1 MESPGVMEAV
11 QSRAAVMPG
20 GRDREERPLII
31 VPVPMESSLSNS
43 NGTVL
48 ICTTDKLETC
58 LKYYMSILSAESR
71 RQGVVVVVDG
81 QHSSWR
87 MVRVTTRHL
96 ALVLG
101 HSLMSLIVLRPDAFW
116 DKQRM
121 DACARLHREREP
133 IYIPLNRLSKYVDK
147 SQLPEELGGTWV
159 YDHDLWI
166 QNRIQVEDFL
176 KGAERGVSELERVRQ
191 RVSGPKQG
199 IRLSTAEEKLSES
212 AQVFTDT
219 KHLAHKVLQ
228 SGKQLLDRVEKDAGI
243 SRGAMTPQDTLD
255 TKEKVERLL
264 EIIEGKL
271 ALLQEAWEDV
281 QKRIVDAK
289 EVDALE
295 DGVRR
300 VTDWILGSGEML
312 LNAQHEVG
320 YDVTSAEDLR
330 SDHEAVELQCRET
343 YGHYAELLHKIDLLG
358 QNGVQLQE
366 DLKSQRDFMDFV
378 CRSFATRLERRR
390 NVLITSA
397 RFFRLVSEYF
407 QMTSDVY
414 ESLVMCNKVESLDS
428 AHCTL
433 IQLQESQI
441 DIDAIETALV
451 REGEKLSDLLSMPVK
466 DALGRELEVCY
477 EGDIVNVREILDMTT
492 ARRQLF
498 RDSVEM
504 QRLTLQQATYIHDY
518 ELDATQAVQWLDDL
532 YRVMLTTHSHVGC
545 NVFEIQMQK
554 EEHQS
559 FQDTAKGT
567 FEYGCQL
574 VNAALSLRQSC
585 KLPLEGNVALSVNLR
600 QAWTRLNTAGQEQMT
615 RLRVS
620 AVFHRTVHQH
630 CKQLKEMMTS
640 VTAIDVEE
648 DAARRRSKT
657 RKLFSSRERLL
668 VEVGR
673 MVRLGRL
680 LRTRL
685 REPLSQEHCDMAKR
699 GDIDSDMNGL
709 AIEAVSNKLAEVTNL
724 AEQLDRALCGSESL
738 STTTTGST
746 NISKLT
752 LDENAD
758 WYASVLEKSSEVVS
772 KPGASSSGG
781 SSSVQCGAQ
790 PQSAGGHEDGSKS
803 EEEFITASECT
814 CTPPSRSSSFHTA
827 SEGEVTSPWWEGE
840 GDGEGEQEAGE
851 EIKHQTADGSPE
863 EVVTSVVENVV
874 VTETHYL
881 TLSHKTEDVPL
892 PASMTERNIHR
903 EVAAITAEKSDE
915 ISADGEVNLS
925 CDDALLQDGSALG
938 GAESCAKNELEIKK
952 EGEADI
958 NDNIVHD
965 LKEVGQGDI
974 FNYSQQHITR
984 HAMAGVF

>member
-1 MESPGVMEAV
+1 MESPGIAEAV

-31 VPVPMESSLSNS
+31 VPVPMESSLSNN

-48 ICTTDKLETC
+48 ICRTDKLETC
-58 LKYYMSILSAESR
+58 LKYYISILSAESR
-71 RQGVVVVVDG
+71 RQGVTVVVDG

-121 DACARLHREREP
+121 DACARIHREGEP
-133 IYIPLNRLSKYVDK
+133 IYIPLSRLSKYVDT

-176 KGAERGVSELERVRQ
+176 KGAERGASELERVRQ
-191 RVSGPKQG
+191 RISGPKQG
-199 IRLSTAEEKLSES
+199 IRLSTAEEKLTES

-289 EVDALE
+289 EVHALE

-320 YDVTSAEDLR
+320 YDVTSAEELR

-358 QNGVQLQE
+358 QTGVQLQE

-433 IQLQESQI
+433 LQLQESQI

-466 DALGRELEVCY
+466 DALGRELQVCY

-504 QRLTLQQATYIHDY
+504 QRLTLQQATFIHDY

-532 YRVMLTTHSHVGC
+532 YRVMLSTHSHVGC

-554 EEHQS
+554 DEHQS

-567 FEYGCQL
+567 YEYGCQL
-574 VNAALSLRQSC
+574 VNAALTLRQSC
-585 KLPLEGNVALSVNLR
+585 KLPLEGNVALSHSLR
-600 QAWTRLNTAGQEQMT
+600 QSWTRLNTAGQEQMT

-657 RKLFSSRERLL
+657 RKLFSNRERLL

-685 REPLSQEHCDMAKR
+685 REPLSQEHCEMAER

-738 STTTTGST
+738 SSATTTGSA
-746 NISKLT
+746 NISKLA

-758 WYASVLEKSSEVVS
+758 WYSSVLDKSSESAS
-772 KPGASSSGG
+772 KATAGG
-781 SSSVQCGAQ
+781 SSSNSSNS
-790 PQSAGGHEDGSKS
+790 QSAGGNEDGSKS

-840 GDGEGEQEAGE
+840 QEGEGEQDPPDQ
-851 EIKHQTADGSPE
+851 EIKEQTAVESPE
-863 EVVTSVVENVV
+863 EVVTSVVENIV
-874 VTETHYL
+874 VTETHHI

-892 PASMTERNIHR
+892 PASMSERHLHR
-903 EVAAITAEKSDE
+903 EVAAITADE
-915 ISADGEVNLS
+915 ASRDGELNFNS
-925 CDDALLQDGSALG
+925 NDALLQDDR
-938 GAESCAKNELEIKK
+938 GAESRDVESELLQIKQ
-952 EGEADI
+952 EGEPDI

-974 FNYSQQHITR
+974 FSYSQQHITR